1 MIEAHH
7 NTGIARVDNRSAR
20 PPLSFHSRD
29 RGVNRLD
36 QAAMAAQAVQK
47 SINAAFNYLM
57 ANVEMYVT
65 MFLQQHKAEIEAKL
79 HMPEGREIDVEG
91 TARLLVDFYHE
102 EIYGSA
108 LRVVQDGDGEGINI
122 QSVGTYASPILTKI
136 SDSLLG
142 SSADTIEAA

>member
-1 MIEAHH
+1 MIEAHR
-7 NTGIARVDNRSAR
+7 NTGIPRVDNRSAR

-29 RGVNRLD
+29 RGINRLD

-47 SINAAFNYLM
+47 SVIAAFNYLM

-65 MFLQQHKAEIEAKL
+65 MFLQHHKAEIEAR
-79 HMPEGREIDVEG
+79 EGREIDVEG
-91 TARLLVDFYHE
+91 TARLLVEFYHE

-122 QSVGTYASPILTKI
+122 PSVGMYASPILTKI